1 MRIAGRTIT
10 IPKLR
15 WVIAAL
21 LLLATMLNYIDRLT
35 ISVVITDL
43 RKQFSLTEQ
52 DYSQII
58 SLFLMAYAIM
68 YAGSGYIVDRLG
80 TRKGF
85 SVFIFAWSVA
95 QMLHGL
101 AHGKWSL
108 AGCRLLLGLT
118 EPGNFPAAVK
128 AVGEWFPVSERAIGV
143 GIFNAGSSLGSAAAV
158 PITVFLTVHYGWRS
172 AFVATGVLGLI
183 WLGFWLVLYRAPA
196 HNRWLPA
203 EERRELELKMGVIEQ
218 PKRGPMETPWYE
230 LLRKRQCYTLILVR
244 LLTDAP
250 LFFIIFWLPEYLRK
264 ARGFNLQEVGTYSWV
279 PFVFGDVGYVFGGW
293 LSGHLIRRGWML
305 SQARKL
311 VMLVGAALLP
321 SAIAAPFMPS
331 AGAAIGAICL
341 VLLGHAIWIANLMTL
356 PADLFPSYQIG
367 AVTGLS
373 GMGGAV
379 GGIISNLFAGYTVAK
394 FSYTPTFIAAG
405 LMHPLAALLL
415 YLFLPDKYFPHSSG
429 VRPE

>member
-1 MRIAGRTIT
+1 
-10 IPKLR
+10 
-15 WVIAAL
+15 
-21 LLLATMLNYIDRLT
+21 MLNYIDRLT

-43 RKQFSLTEQ
+43 RKQLSLTEQ

-85 SVFIFAWSVA
+85 SVFMLAWSIA

-101 AHGKWSL
+101 ARGKWSL

-183 WLGFWLVLYRAPA
+183 WLGFWLVLYQAPE
-196 HNRWLPA
+196 HNRWLGA
-203 EERRELELKMGVIEQ
+203 EERRELEAKMGVIEQ
-218 PKRGPMETPWYE
+218 PKRGLTKTPWHE

-250 LFFIIFWLPEYLRK
+250 VFYIIFWLPEYLRK
-264 ARGFNLQEVGTYSWV
+264 GRGFNLQEVGTYSWV

-293 LSGHLIRRGWML
+293 LSGHLIRRGWTL

-311 VMLVGAALLP
+311 LMLAGAALLP
-321 SAIAAPFMPS
+321 SAIAAPFLPS

-341 VLLGHAIWIANLMTL
+341 VLLGHALWIANLMTL

-394 FSYTPTFIAAG
+394 FSYAPTFIAAG
-405 LMHPLAALLL
+405 LMHPLAALLV
-415 YLFLPDKYFPHSSG
+415 YLLLPDKYFPHSTG
-429 VRPE
+429 VPPE